1 MIVLEILTCDPL
13 KCILK
18 HPDFV
23 TTNWME
29 YFINSKWASDL
40 LFLAVSNQWLKRCI
54 CLANEYSLNIG
65 KDGWLRKL
73 WQFFTQIVL
82 RNRMGISIFRINE
95 LIIERDGH

>member
-1 MIVLEILTCDPL
+1 MHEKTCVIP
-13 KCILK
+13 ILK
-18 HPDFV
+18 HLDFV

-73 WQFFTQIVL
+73 WQFFTQIGPVKQDGQFYSESMSSSL
-82 RNRMGISIFRINE
+82 SGMA
-95 LIIERDGH
+95 IEN